1 MREGKAQIFTGVHPL
16 EPFRKRRVIRISRYD
31 DSGVECIRRCQLEE
45 CYGEGDIC
53 SFFTPNF
60 SPSFASGDG
69 DFELAS
75 PDLTKVRRDRWVTSR
90 RESSKVDLMP

>member
-16 EPFRKRRVIRISRYD
+16 EPFRKRCIIRVSRYD
-31 DSGVECIRRCQLEE
+31 DNGVECIRRSQLEE
-45 CYGEGDIC
+45 YHGEGDIC

-69 DFELAS
+69 DFELVL
-75 PDLTKVRRDRWVTSR
+75 PDFPKVCRHGWVTSR
-90 RESSKVDLMP
+90 GERSKVDLMP